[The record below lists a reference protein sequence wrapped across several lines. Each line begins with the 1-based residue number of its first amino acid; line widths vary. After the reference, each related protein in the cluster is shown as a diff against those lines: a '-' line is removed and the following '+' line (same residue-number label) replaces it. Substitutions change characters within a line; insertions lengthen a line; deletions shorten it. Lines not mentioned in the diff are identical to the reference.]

1 VRLDDDVQ
9 PARTHEAVGAWE
21 CQAELVHDFGD
32 ADGRG
37 TGDTHATVDQSG
49 GTIAAA
55 SFCRMEWSV
64 VLQQPK
70 TQDVTHQ

>member
-55 SFCRMEWSV
+55 AFWRMEWSV